1 MYKKGGIYMQKTNS
15 KDVINRFKRVEQ
27 YFKKVSG
34 GTAED
39 IHKIIHEDYD
49 RAIKRAELMAS
60 IDRKSYDQPYVLLI
74 PHQLEKGRKVSYRLD
89 LLANGAQTLLY
100 DQTLISVIF
109 FGHETFY
116 YYQSHIDHQTGEI
129 SLDLSGEF
137 GYFDVVHVVTRLG
150 YDNPQKPKYETL
162 DLEIGLSDG
171 AVVPI
176 HLRSY
181 RLQSDFK
188 PEIFISEDELKII
201 DRLKKKVR
209 ESRQG

>member
-1 MYKKGGIYMQKTNS
+1 MQTMNS
-15 KDVINRFKRVEQ
+15 NEVNNRFKRVEQ

-34 GTAED
+34 STAED
-39 IHKIIHEDYD
+39 IHKMMHEDYN

-74 PHQLEKGRKVSYRLD
+74 PFQKENGRKVSYRLD
-89 LLANGAQTLLY
+89 LLANGAQTLLF
-100 DQTLISVIF
+100 DQALISVLF
-109 FGHETFY
+109 FAENTFY
-116 YYQSHIDHQTGEI
+116 YYQAHIDHQTGEI
-129 SLDLSGEF
+129 SMDLSGEF
-137 GYFDVVHVVTRLG
+137 DYFDVVHIVTRLG

-181 RLQSDFK
+181 RLQSDYK

-201 DRLKKKVR
+201 NRLKKNVR

>member
-1 MYKKGGIYMQKTNS
+1 MQTTNS
-15 KDVINRFKRVEQ
+15 KEVTNRLKRVEQ

-34 GTAED
+34 STADD
-39 IHKIIHEDYD
+39 IHKIMHEDYQN
-49 RAIKRAELMAS
+49 AIKRAELMAS

-74 PHQLEKGRKVSYRLD
+74 PHQKEKGRKVSYRLD

-100 DQTLISVIF
+100 DQTLISVLF
-109 FGHETFY
+109 FGQDTFH

-129 SLDLSGEF
+129 SMDLSGEF

-176 HLRSY
+176 HLRSIQ
-181 RLQSDFK
+181 LQSDFK
-188 PEIFISEDELKII
+188 PEIFISNDELKII
-201 DRLKKKVR
+201 NRLKEKVR
-209 ESRQG
+209 ERREG

>member
-1 MYKKGGIYMQKTNS
+1 MKGGIVMQNANS
-15 KDVINRFKRVEQ
+15 KDMAARLKRVEQ
-27 YFKKVSG
+27 YFKKMSG

-39 IHKIIHEDYD
+39 IHKLIHSDYE
-49 RAIKRAELMAS
+49 RAIKRAEKMAS

-74 PHQLEKGRKVSYRLD
+74 PHQPEKGRKVSYRLD

-100 DQTLISVIF
+100 DQTLISVLF
-109 FGHETFY
+109 FGSDTFH

-129 SLDLSGEF
+129 SHDLAGEF
-137 GYFDVVHVVTRLG
+137 GYFDVVHIVTRLG
-150 YDNPQKPKYETL
+150 FDNPNKPKYETL

-188 PEIFISEDELKII
+188 PELFISDDEQKII
-201 DRLKKKVR
+201 ERLKKNVR

>member
-1 MYKKGGIYMQKTNS
+1 MQTTNS
-15 KDVINRFKRVEQ
+15 NEVNNRLKRVEQ

-34 GTAED
+34 STAED
-39 IHKIIHEDYD
+39 IHKIMHEDYN

-74 PHQLEKGRKVSYRLD
+74 PFQKENGRKVSYRLD

-100 DQTLISVIF
+100 DQTLISVLF
-109 FGHETFY
+109 FAENTFY

-129 SLDLSGEF
+129 SMDLSGEF
-137 GYFDVVHVVTRLG
+137 DYFDVVHIVTRLG
-150 YDNPQKPKYETL
+150 YDDPQKPKYETL

-181 RLQSDFK
+181 RLQSDYK

-201 DRLKKKVR
+201 NRLKKNVR